1 MNCLKIKNLCKN
13 KRMFTFNYN
22 NNDLNKYYNIRKNIF
37 KKTWNINYLR
47 DEYDNKD
54 NIIIIKE
61 KEKVIGGVSAIIS
74 RNNKRILL
82 PGEKLYKYNYNVVIS
97 DLNKLTYGE
106 LSRFFVIDD
115 ERKTEVNKI
124 LFLKALEKFEHNK
137 CDYIFGVCPEKLVN
151 YYKYMFNN
159 NGYTFDITKDKIYIN
174 NKITYSYLSI
184 SKKI

>member
-1 MNCLKIKNLCKN
+1 MNYFKNTKVDIK
-13 KRMFTFNYN
+13 KRVFTFKYN
-22 NNDLNKYYNIRKNIF
+22 NEDLNKYYNIRKNIF
-37 KKTWNINYLR
+37 KKTWNIKYYP

-61 KEKVIGGVSAIIS
+61 KNRVIGGISTIIS
-74 RNNKRILL
+74 RKDNRILL
-82 PGEKLYKYNYNVVIS
+82 PGEKLYNYNYNVVIS

-106 LSRFFVIDD
+106 LSRFFVIND

-124 LFLKALEKFEHNK
+124 LFLKALEKFEKNN

-151 YYKYMFNN
+151 YYKYMFNI
-159 NGYTFDITKDKIYIN
+159 NGYTFDLTNDKMYIN

-184 SKKI
+184 SKKL